1 MVDFQD
7 DEREEYAIKLFKL
20 IKDKSQGRSGV
31 DAYLELNGKK
41 LPFELKS
48 TSRGSVTT
56 VRDFGPDHI
65 KKWEDKHWLI
75 GVYEKGNAKYFLYG
89 PPKRMQPWIKEKER
103 YILPDFQL
111 AQIMRHKLILEDL
124 FKILGEK
131 RIYTYNDASRLHKKQ
146 YSKEKYLELMDLKNG
161 YSPERMLEIL
171 KDRAKYL
178 IERGST
184 LNNPHIPASYFK
196 EWPHITS
203 NHAQTLKNMVKKALT
218 LQRF

>member
-161 YSPERMLEIL
+161 
-171 KDRAKYL
+171 
-178 IERGST
+178 
-184 LNNPHIPASYFK
+184 
-196 EWPHITS
+196 
-203 NHAQTLKNMVKKALT
+203 
-218 LQRF
+218 